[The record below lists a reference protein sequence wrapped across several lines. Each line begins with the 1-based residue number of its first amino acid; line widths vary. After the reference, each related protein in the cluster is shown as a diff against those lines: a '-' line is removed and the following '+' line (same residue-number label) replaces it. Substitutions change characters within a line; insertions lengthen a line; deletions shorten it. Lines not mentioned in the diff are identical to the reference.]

1 MEVILS
7 FSVDGVITQLASD
20 ASHVSGTGNMRI
32 SSGSAPLEIGS
43 FREIAEPFTALSDQ
57 CWGLLHRLHWVW
69 SVLGFRQVKDCP
81 TVFNACEQPWCL
93 VKVGIMS
100 TKMEMYHVGQLFLKA
115 SLNCVAIVTMI

>member
-7 FSVDGVITQLASD
+7 FSFDGVITQLASE

-32 SSGSAPLEIGS
+32 TSGSAPLEIGS

-57 CWGLLHRLHWVW
+57 CWGLPAWLLHRLHWVW

-81 TVFNACEQPWCL
+81 TVFNVFEQPGCL
-93 VKVGIMS
+93 VKVSIMS
-100 TKMEMYHVGQLFLKA
+100 TQMEVYHVEQ
-115 SLNCVAIVTMI
+115 